1 MSPTDILNDMSRV
14 SSQEISINFKLTPQ
28 LLTAKSYS
36 SAMDQ
41 LATCVEKWGSK
52 ELDFEVGSGAANST
66 TEGVFKIRMGQRFST
81 AGTSLSTTPPSK
93 STSVLAV
100 KSGSTQP
107 TAPTTISKERSR
119 AVSFPIGLSTSLLA
133 LGLNASQ
140 DRSHQI
146 TSIVPTGTDPSQPL
160 PTTSGPATW
169 ITKIPSVAITTEIKA
184 RSGAE
189 SVSERLSM
197 GLLSFAS
204 SASQPLKPGT
214 SINSNVLTS
223 SPGLYAPLSDRQ
235 ETETGTM
242 INSNILA
249 FNQGLYTSLPG
260 TNSPSNVVNS
270 LSIFVAPVTTANGG
284 TVPSGLSG
292 LAGGAGT
299 ENKAAA
305 AGAAAAAAI
314 LAGGGSIF
322 AAIAAAGEA
331 ASAEVVAAGG
341 SSALADAAKAAAEEA
356 VRQSEESQNE
366 GEEEE
371 ERLSFDN
378 QRGRTTAIG
387 TPATSNPAI
396 IGHTTTPN
404 MNTPATSAPG
414 TTTPATTT
422 PIMVSPSRTMTS
434 QVVSSSC
441 AACATC
447 PGFVFGAGWPD
458 LGSTTSWADSDIDT
472 EDDWDAEIDD
482 DEFSP
487 EDADGE
493 EGDVPKPQVPSRR
506 ALRGRFSRFSRRGN
520 RLQKRI
526 VKAKSTD
533 KLGKCTGFTKF
544 FSKPSYYNAMNVAA
558 FETNPGIAEP
568 DDKLS
573 MQALLRWAIPLS
585 VPPGDCTTIPKWD
598 WFKTEQLVGDAPLPD
613 GSTLSKVP
621 GVGEQVWQVGG
632 PPNAINPNREV
643 NIDHVYEAKY
653 LNDFFEDLNVNQGFD
668 CQSLLNMWESKDGSK
683 LTNLFA
689 NLPSKTNRE
698 FIGMAK
704 DLNSLK
710 EAVTNKN
717 WKKDLPLSWEV
728 FGKRDRATG
737 IKGPDTTAGLAFTI
751 TGQDAEGN
759 KVAFDPE
766 NDLRELTTAAQIL
779 DLINKP
785 DAIKYMSG
793 PNDRIYTALQAYGIP
808 CQGGPSWAD
817 RYKSYLLNR
826 FATRNVELQDLFN
839 RVLNKLGPNY
849 RTDYMAA
856 WKKTYPIERMQL
868 PPPTSW
874 AAEFPAIQQA
884 MQAQFERDPASLGKR
899 QAGPPVAGACVLNSN
914 TTANGA
920 STTGFRTSVTPISA
934 SRVPSPSPA
943 QDINAQSSFHMAIPD
958 VHAFHPGPNDAL
970 KNRTLPQTTLA
981 TTTPVSVVTR
991 INAPSSS
998 INIEDW
1004 VYPPV
1009 VPHSNFFP
1017 PHYPTLYDRPPVHSF
1032 PGILAPSSSPAPFI
1046 PFFNNTDGSFQAPHA
1061 NHIDLPHKITPATTA
1076 PATSAPTPVA
1086 TQPSITQTRTAAS
1099 ATPTNGDPC
1108 GPAIQDNPNY
1118 PNTCAAEPKLATT
1131 PQAYGVSCGVDGPP
1145 NVDWTACG
1153 TVIDKVCHEI
1163 TSSMYPKG
1171 AWVWNDSGLDCAVG
1185 TYMTADGGGTAMT
1198 PSTQRCKD
1206 LIFKSL
1212 TDSCSTGGASTSN
1225 VASVNLAS
1233 LPSFSDPTQNGAQV
1247 NVGYSSF
1254 IVAGKPPT
1262 GLNALPWNL
1271 GWSMATFQAAGGDNM
1286 NNQDG
1291 LTESVAVYPPSA

>member
-1 MSPTDILNDMSRV
+1 
-14 SSQEISINFKLTPQ
+14 
-28 LLTAKSYS
+28 
-36 SAMDQ
+36 MDQ
-41 LATCVEKWGSK
+41 LATYIEKWGSK

-66 TEGVFKIRMGQRFST
+66 TEGVFKIRMGQGVST
-81 AGTSLSTTPPSK
+81 TGTRLSTTPPSK
-93 STSVLAV
+93 SASVLAV
-100 KSGSTQP
+100 ESGNMQP
-107 TAPTTISKERSR
+107 TAPTTISEENPR
-119 AVSFPIGLSTSLLA
+119 AVSVSMGQSTSLPA
-133 LGLNASQ
+133 LGPNASQ
-140 DRSHQI
+140 DGSHQI
-146 TSIVPTGTDPSQPL
+146 TSTVPTGTNASQPL
-160 PTTSGPATW
+160 RTT
-169 ITKIPSVAITTEIKA
+169 
-184 RSGAE
+184 SGAE

-197 GLLSFAS
+197 GLLSLAS
-204 SASQPLKPGT
+204 SVSQPLKTGT
-214 SINSNVLTS
+214 SINSNVLT
-223 SPGLYAPLSDRQ
+223 
-235 ETETGTM
+235 
-242 INSNILA
+242 

-260 TNSPSNVVNS
+260 TESSSNVINS
-270 LSIFVAPVTTANGG
+270 LSIVVAPVTTANGG

-299 ENKAAA
+299 DNKAAA
-305 AGAAAAAAI
+305 AGAAAAAGL
-314 LAGGGSIF
+314 LAGGGTIL

-331 ASAEVVAAGG
+331 ASAEVLATGG

-356 VRQSEESQNE
+356 VQQSEESENE

-378 QRGRTTAIG
+378 QRAKTTAIG

-396 IGHTTTPN
+396 TGHSTTPN
-404 MNTPATSAPG
+404 MNTPATSAPA
-414 TTTPATTT
+414 TTTPAITTPATTT
-422 PIMVSPSRTMTS
+422 PVTLSPNRTMTS

-447 PGFVFGAGWPD
+447 PGFVFGGGWPD

-472 EDDWDAEIDD
+472 EDDWDADIDD

-493 EGDVPKPQVPSRR
+493 EGDVPESQVPSRR
-506 ALRGRFSRFSRRGN
+506 ALKGRFSRFARRGN
-520 RLQKRI
+520 HLQKRI
-526 VKAKSTD
+526 VKTKATD

-544 FSKPSYYNAMNVAA
+544 TSKPPYFNAANVVA
-558 FETNPGIAEP
+558 FEINPKMAEP
-568 DDKLS
+568 DAQLS
-573 MQALLRWAIPLS
+573 IQALLRWAIPLS

-598 WFKTEQLVGDAPLPD
+598 WFKTAQLVGDAPLPD
-613 GSTLSKVP
+613 GSTFSKVP

-668 CQSLLNMWESKDGSK
+668 CQSLLNIWDSKDGSK

-698 FIGMAK
+698 FIGMAM

-717 WKKDLPLSWEV
+717 WKKDLPLSWVV
-728 FGKRDRATG
+728 FGRKDRATG

-751 TGQDAEGN
+751 TGKDAEGN

-766 NDLRELTTAAQIL
+766 NDLKELTAAAQIL

-793 PNDRIYTALQAYGIP
+793 PNDRIYTALQAYGVP

-839 RVLNKLGPNY
+839 RVLNKIGPDY

-856 WKKTYPIERMQL
+856 WKKTYPIARMQL

-874 AAEFPAIQQA
+874 AAELPAIQQA
-884 MQAQFERDPASLGKR
+884 MQAQFESDPASLGKR
-899 QAGPPVAGACVLNSN
+899 QASPPVAGACILNSN
-914 TTANGA
+914 TTANGT

-934 SRVPSPSPA
+934 SRVPSQSPA
-943 QDINAQSSFHMAIPD
+943 QDINAH
-958 VHAFHPGPNDAL
+958 
-970 KNRTLPQTTLA
+970 
-981 TTTPVSVVTR
+981 
-991 INAPSSS
+991 SS
-998 INIEDW
+998 INIADW
-1004 VYPPV
+1004 EY
-1009 VPHSNFFP
+1009 
-1017 PHYPTLYDRPPVHSF
+1017 PPVHSF
-1032 PGILAPSSSPAPFI
+1032 PDIPHPCSSPAPCL
-1046 PFFNNTDGSFQAPHA
+1046 PFNYPNGSFKAP
-1061 NHIDLPHKITPATTA
+1061 PHNYPPPPGENTPTTTT

-1086 TQPSITQTRTAAS
+1086 TRPSITQTSTAAS
-1099 ATPTNGDPC
+1099 AAPSNGDPC

-1118 PNTCAAEPKLATT
+1118 PNTCAAAPKLVTT
-1131 PQAYGVSCGVDGPP
+1131 PQAYGVFCGVDGPP
-1145 NVDWTACG
+1145 GLDWAACG
-1153 TVIDKVCHEI
+1153 TVIEKVCDLI
-1163 TSSMYPKG
+1163 TYSMYPKE
-1171 AWVWNDSGLDCAVG
+1171 AWVWNDFGFNCAIG
-1185 TYMTADGGGTAMT
+1185 TYMTAGGGGTAMT
-1198 PSTQRCKD
+1198 PSTERCKD
-1206 LIFKSL
+1206 LIFKSM
-1212 TDSCSTGGASTSN
+1212 TDGCSTGGAAGQN

-1233 LPSFSDPTQNGAQV
+1233 LPSFTDVTQNGAQV

-1262 GLNALPWNL
+1262 GLKALPYNL
-1271 GWSMATFQAAGGDNM
+1271 GWSMASIQASGGDNV
-1286 NNQDG
+1286 NHQDG
-1291 LTESVAVYPPSA
+1291 LTESVAAPPTGASA